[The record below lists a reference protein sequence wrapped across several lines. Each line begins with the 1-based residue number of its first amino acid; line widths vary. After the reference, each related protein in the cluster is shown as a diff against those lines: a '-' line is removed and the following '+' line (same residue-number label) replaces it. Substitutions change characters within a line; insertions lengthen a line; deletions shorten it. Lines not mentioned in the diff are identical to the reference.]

1 MNFTVSSSAL
11 SSRLSAISRVINPK
25 AIYPILEDFL
35 FRIESGKLTVTA
47 ADNDTTLETN
57 IDIVEAD
64 KDGQIALPAKT
75 LLDALKEIP
84 EQPLK
89 FIVNDSS
96 YEVSVKYQNGEYK
109 MVGQNAE
116 TIKSL
121 IPLERNNAAN
131 ISLPNPL
138 AMALQSSIISGL
150 SLVMRP
156 SCSCILV

>member
-35 FRIESGKLTVTA
+35 FRIEGGKLTVTA
-47 ADNDTTLETN
+47 ADNDTTLETVV
-57 IDIVEAD
+57 DIVESD

-89 FIVNDSS
+89 FIVND
-96 YEVSVKYQNGEYK
+96 
-109 MVGQNAE
+109 
-116 TIKSL
+116 I
-121 IPLERNNAAN
+121 
-131 ISLPNPL
+131 
-138 AMALQSSIISGL
+138 AM
-150 SLVMRP
+150 
-156 SCSCILV
+156 